1 MQHNHSH
8 GSNINN
14 KISLEFKHLN
24 NFIKYKIYWGLSK
37 VFKEARRNKRSGMW
51 WGDQQLWYWCAF
63 NSLDFLMQRPPIHW
77 KYKLKSIE
85 NNPQFTSCFML
96 SYETSLWFIHIW
108 VTNVDYVILSIH
120 INSLLEEKNI
130 D

>member
-1 MQHNHSH
+1 
-8 GSNINN
+8 
-14 KISLEFKHLN
+14 
-24 NFIKYKIYWGLSK
+24 
-37 VFKEARRNKRSGMW
+37 
-51 WGDQQLWYWCAF
+51 
-63 NSLDFLMQRPPIHW
+63 
-77 KYKLKSIE
+77 
-85 NNPQFTSCFML
+85 ML